1 MQAGNK
7 KILLLAV
14 VLALVTS
21 FLIYSYL
28 QGIKKS
34 ENNVEYT
41 NVVVAVKT
49 IEKRAEISSNDVK
62 IEKVLKSY
70 ANAQACTDINEVMG
84 KRASDRIIQGE
95 QILKDRLIGEEKLL
109 LSYAVP
115 EGKRAVTIN
124 VNEATEV
131 GDFIRPGDYVD
142 ILATFDKYEIEDNR
156 QKIVY
161 PRTSKVI
168 LQNILVLGMGQLQ
181 DVPEE
186 PRTELPKTVTLAVTL
201 QEAERLALGEEMGV
215 LKMALR
221 RVGDH
226 DIVSTQG
233 VIREDLVTDR
243 GKVVLPK

>member
-181 DVPEE
+181 DVPEG

-226 DIVSTQG
+226 DIVLTQG

>member
-131 GDFIRPGDYVD
+131 GDFI
-142 ILATFDKYEIEDNR
+142 
-156 QKIVY
+156 
-161 PRTSKVI
+161 
-168 LQNILVLGMGQLQ
+168 
-181 DVPEE
+181 
-186 PRTELPKTVTLAVTL
+186 
-201 QEAERLALGEEMGV
+201 
-215 LKMALR
+215 
-221 RVGDH
+221 
-226 DIVSTQG
+226 
-233 VIREDLVTDR
+233 
-243 GKVVLPK
+243 

>member
-181 DVPEE
+181 DVPEG

>member
-226 DIVSTQG
+226 DIVLTQG

>member
-201 QEAERLALGEEMGV
+201 QEAERLALGEEMGI

-226 DIVSTQG
+226 DIVLTQG

>member
-1 MQAGNK
+1 
-7 KILLLAV
+7 
-14 VLALVTS
+14 
-21 FLIYSYL
+21 LIYSYL

-201 QEAERLALGEEMGV
+201 QEAERLALGEEMGI

-226 DIVSTQG
+226 DIVLTQG